1 MRPYCN
7 FSRTVS
13 LFLIACL
20 LAGCGA
26 LRIGYANGDNLAY
39 WWMDRYVD
47 FNADQKPWVKARI
60 RKLLAWHRTTQLHDY
75 AQLLAQYRRR
85 LAGEVTPAEVQAD
98 YAVLKQRARRM
109 IDQALP
115 DLADL
120 ALSLEPQQ
128 IAHIEK
134 RFSSNNDTY
143 RKDYLR
149 GNLEDR
155 QQYRFKKVMKQ
166 AEYWFGDFSRAQEAR
181 IRAASDARPLD
192 NELRLAER
200 VRRQQA
206 LIRVLKKIRA
216 ERPGRDAVIALL
228 REQVADIF
236 DGAGVPQ
243 DSRIFLDASDTGTA
257 QLVALIWNIAT
268 PSQKAHAA
276 DRAEK
281 LIDDCHTLADNHD
294 ASSAPLLLTRPDR

>member
-1 MRPYCN
+1 MRPYRN
-7 FSRTVS
+7 FSRAVS
-13 LFLIACL
+13 LFLITCL

-60 RKLLAWHRTTQLHDY
+60 RKLLAWHRTTQLQDY

-85 LAGEVTPAEVQAD
+85 LAGDVTQAEVQAD
-98 YAVLKQRARRM
+98 YVTLKERMRRM

-134 RFSSNNDTY
+134 KFASNNDTY

-149 GNLEDR
+149 GNLEER

-192 NELRLAER
+192 NALWLAER

-206 LIRVLKKIRA
+206 LIQLLKKVQA
-216 ERPGRDAVIALL
+216 ERPGRDAVIAML
-228 REQVADIF
+228 REQAADMF
-236 DGAGVPQ
+236 NHAGAEDHKV
-243 DSRIFLDASDTGTA
+243 FFEASDDSTA

-281 LIDDCHTLADNHD
+281 LIEDCHTLAGNHE
-294 ASSAPLLLTRPDR
+294 AAAPPLLPTLPVR

>member
-1 MRPYCN
+1 
-7 FSRTVS
+7 V
-13 LFLIACL
+13 
-20 LAGCGA
+20 
-26 LRIGYANGDNLAY
+26 
-39 WWMDRYVD
+39 
-47 FNADQKPWVKARI
+47 
-60 RKLLAWHRTTQLHDY
+60 
-75 AQLLAQYRRR
+75 
-85 LAGEVTPAEVQAD
+85 
-98 YAVLKQRARRM
+98 

-134 RFSSNNDTY
+134 KFASNNDTY

-181 IRAASDARPLD
+181 IRAASDARPLN

-206 LIRVLKKIRA
+206 LIRGLKKIRA
-216 ERPGRDAVIALL
+216 ERLDRDAVIAML
-228 REQVADIF
+228 REQVADVF
-236 DGAGVPQ
+236 DGTGRQ
-243 DSRIFLDASDTGTA
+243 DNKMPSDAFDDGTA

-281 LIDDCHTLADNHD
+281 LIEDCHTLAINND
-294 ASSAPLLLTRPDR
+294 APAPPLLSIRPAR